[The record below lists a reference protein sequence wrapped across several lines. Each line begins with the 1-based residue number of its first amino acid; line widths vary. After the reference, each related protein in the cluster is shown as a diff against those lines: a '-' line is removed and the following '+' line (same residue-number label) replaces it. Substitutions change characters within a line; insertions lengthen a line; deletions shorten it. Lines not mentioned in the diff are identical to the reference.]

1 MSAAE
6 DPFSPETVVPILT
19 RSVGSLLRRLRAD
32 ANPGGLSV
40 SQTAVLA
47 RLEDSSQ
54 TNSGQ
59 TNSGQGMTNADLARA
74 EAMKPQ
80 SMTPILASL
89 EQEGLVER
97 QPHPTD
103 GRQILYSLT
112 PRGLDAR
119 RRRTT
124 AKQAWLIA
132 AVARLSAE
140 DRQTLLS
147 AARLMQA
154 LVEPDADPQS

>member
-1 MSAAE
+1 MSSAE
-6 DPFSPETVVPILT
+6 DPLLPEAVVPILT
-19 RSVGSLLRRLRAD
+19 QSVGSLLRRLRAD

-40 SQTAVLA
+40 SQSAVLA
-47 RLEDSSQ
+47 RLEE
-54 TNSGQ
+54 GRA
-59 TNSGQGMTNADLARA
+59 GITNADLARA

-80 SMTPILASL
+80 SMTPILAGL

-97 QPHPTD
+97 RPHPTD

-112 PRGLDAR
+112 PRGLEAR

-124 AKQAWLIA
+124 AKQAWLTT
-132 AVARLSAE
+132 AVARLSRE
-140 DRQTLLS
+140 DRQTLLE

-154 LVEPDADPQS
+154 LVDPDIDNPS